1 MFNPDVPLGQESFGL
16 GSTIQSLVEFNL
28 IVVPGLDER
37 FP

>member
-1 MFNPDVPLGQESFGL
+1 MFNPDGPLGRGL
-16 GSTIQSLVEFNL
+16 FVLCSTIQSLVEFNL